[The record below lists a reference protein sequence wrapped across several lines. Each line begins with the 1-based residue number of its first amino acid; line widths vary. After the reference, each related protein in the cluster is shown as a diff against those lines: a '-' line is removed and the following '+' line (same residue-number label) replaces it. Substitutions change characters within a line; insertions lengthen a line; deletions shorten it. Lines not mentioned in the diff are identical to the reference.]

1 MSSCIYPEKFIMS
14 QQASKV
20 ASLAH
25 AVVPHAPISLSL
37 LDTTCYTQLQE
48 REQQDFLGT
57 IYHTPSEIML

>member
-48 REQQDFLGT
+48 REQDFLGT
-57 IYHTPSEIML
+57 IYDTPSEIML